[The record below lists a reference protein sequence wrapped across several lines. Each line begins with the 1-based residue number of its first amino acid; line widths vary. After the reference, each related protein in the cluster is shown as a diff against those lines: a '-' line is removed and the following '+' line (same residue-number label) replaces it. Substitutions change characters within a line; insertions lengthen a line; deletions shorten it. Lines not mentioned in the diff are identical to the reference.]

1 MTASTQGL
9 RKAITLRYAVALYV
23 SSVLGSGVLVLPGL
37 AAQLAGPGSLIAWV
51 LLSIVSYPF
60 AYTFASLS
68 ARKPEAGG
76 IYSFTKEGFGL
87 RIATVTGWLFA
98 LWFITGGPAVMLI
111 AASYVAYAFPM
122 SRAETFVV
130 AGAIIFS
137 VFVVN
142 YRGIVVS
149 NKVQLAVVVSIV
161 ALLLATVI
169 SSSYLVRL
177 ENLEPFLPN
186 GLLPIGVSA
195 ALIFWSF
202 LGYENVS
209 NVAEEFSDPKK
220 DFHRSILLSVALVS
234 GLYIAVAFVTV
245 GTLAYKS
252 GGSVA
257 PFAAILSNVLGVY
270 GAIGTAIL
278 AVFIIF
284 GTANAYMTGMSR
296 VIYAVARDGGLPR
309 VLDRL
314 SKKTSAP
321 DRSILALVG
330 LSFSV
335 LLVFYVFGVDLE
347 TALLIASGAA
357 ILTYVIGAAAGVR
370 LLKQR
375 VFPYVT
381 LAISLAILPF
391 LGALLLFSLATMA
404 AAALYSRFFQGR
416 RDARV

>member
-137 VFVVN
+137 VFVIN

-309 VLDRL
+309 VLDHL

>member
-37 AAQLAGPGSLIAWV
+37 AAQLAGPGSLLAWV

-76 IYSFTKEGFGL
+76 IYSFTKESFGL

-161 ALLLATVI
+161 APLLATVI

-186 GLLPIGVSA
+186 GLLPVGVSA

-209 NVAEEFSDPKK
+209 NVAEEFRDPKK

-257 PFAAILSNVLGVY
+257 PFAAIL
-270 GAIGTAIL
+270 

-309 VLDRL
+309 VLDHV

-335 LLVFYVFGVDLE
+335 LLVFYVFGADLE
-347 TALLIASGAA
+347 TALLIPSGAA

-370 LLKQR
+370 LLKHR

-404 AAALYSRFFQGR
+404 AATLYGRFFQSRPG
-416 RDARV
+416 ARS

>member
-37 AAQLAGPGSLIAWV
+37 AAQLAGPGSLLAWV

-76 IYSFTKEGFGL
+76 IYSFTKESFGL

-234 GLYIAVAFVTV
+234 GLYVAVAFVTV
-245 GTLAYKS
+245 GTLSYRS

-309 VLDRL
+309 VLDHL

-335 LLVFYVFGVDLE
+335 LLVFYVIGVDLE
-347 TALLIASGAA
+347 TALLIPSGAA

-375 VFPYVT
+375 VYPYVT

-391 LGALLLFSLATMA
+391 LGALLVFSLATMA

>member
-137 VFVVN
+137 VFVIN

-309 VLDRL
+309 VLDHL

-357 ILTYVIGAAAGVR
+357 ILTYVIGAAAGIR

>member
-37 AAQLAGPGSLIAWV
+37 AAQLAGPGSLLAWV

-76 IYSFTKEGFGL
+76 IYSFTKESFGV
-87 RIATVTGWLFA
+87 RVATVTGWLFA
-98 LWFITGGPAVMLI
+98 LWFVTGGPAVMLI

-137 VFVVN
+137 VFVIN

-309 VLDRL
+309 VLDHL

>member
-37 AAQLAGPGSLIAWV
+37 AAQLAGPGSLLAWV
-51 LLSIVSYPF
+51 LLSLVSYPF

-76 IYSFTKEGFGL
+76 IYSFAKESFGL

-122 SRAETFVV
+122 SRAETFVI

-169 SSSYLVRL
+169 SSSSLVRL

-209 NVAEEFSDPKK
+209 NVAEEFRDPKK

-309 VLDRL
+309 VLNHL
-314 SKKTSAP
+314 SKETSAP

-347 TALLIASGAA
+347 TALLIPSGAA

-416 RDARV
+416 GDARV